1 MADRTPAPDIAPPPD
16 AAPSKEQPKGQ
27 DAPRIILP
35 SREEPPDRGFL
46 REHPIKSAIG
56 FIVLVGLIVGGF
68 LFWNYS
74 QTFESTD
81 DAFIDGHTNYISPRI
96 SGTISNV
103 LVVENQFVKEGEV
116 LAVID
121 PADYQVAF
129 ERAQA
134 DVSQAQAQIRSENPA
149 VPITNT
155 TSQSSITSTEADISN
170 ALAAIASSE
179 HDRDADLARLRES
192 QANSAK
198 AQADLARYKT
208 LVAKEEVSR
217 EEYDQKV
224 AAAEAAAAQVQSLQS
239 MAESASRIIDQRRA
253 ALQSVQIKL
262 QQVRSNAPQELE
274 IRRAAVQSAQAT
286 AQAAKAQ
293 VDQALLNLKYTK
305 ILAPVSG
312 VIGRKSVEV
321 GQRVQPGQQLL
332 VIIPLDDIWVTANF
346 KESQI
351 RRMRPGLSVK
361 IHVDAFDKDYEGA
374 IESLPAATGAKFSLL
389 PPENATGNFVKVVQ
403 RLPVR
408 IRFKDGQDPE
418 RRLRPGMSV
427 EPKVFL

>member
-1 MADRTPAPDIAPPPD
+1 MVA
-16 AAPSKEQPKGQ
+16 
-27 DAPRIILP
+27 
-35 SREEPPDRGFL
+35 
-46 REHPIKSAIG
+46 
-56 FIVLVGLIVGGF
+56 GLIVGGF

-103 LVVENQFVKEGEV
+103 LVVENQFVKAGQM
-116 LAVID
+116 LAEID
-121 PADYQVAF
+121 PSDYQVAY
-129 ERAQA
+129 ERARA
-134 DVSQAQAQIRSENPA
+134 DVAQAQAQIRSQSPA
-149 VPITNT
+149 VPITAT
-155 TSQSSITSTEADISN
+155 TNQSSITSTEADISN
-170 ALAAIASSE
+170 ALAGIASAE
-179 HDRDADLARLRES
+179 RDRDADLARLRES

-198 AQADLARYKT
+198 AQADLVRYKT

-224 AAAEAAAAQVQSLQS
+224 AAAEAAAAEVQSLES
-239 MAESASRIIDQRRA
+239 MAESAAKVIEQRHF
-253 ALQSVQIKL
+253 ALSSVETKL
-262 QQVRSNAPQELE
+262 QQVRSNGPQELE
-274 IRRAAVQSAQAT
+274 IRRAGVQSAQAT

-312 VIGRKSVEV
+312 VIGRKALEP
-321 GQRVQPGQQLL
+321 GMRVQPGQQLM
-332 VIIPLDDIWVTANF
+332 VIIPLDDLWVTANF

-351 RRMRPGLSVK
+351 RRMRPGQSVK
-361 IHVDAFDKDYEGA
+361 IHVDAFDKDYEGTLD
-374 IESLPAATGAKFSLL
+374 SFPAATGAKFSLL

-403 RLPVR
+403 RLPVK
-408 IRFKDGQDPE
+408 IRFKEGQHSE
-418 RRLRPGMSV
+418 KRLRPGMSV

>member
-1 MADRTPAPDIAPPPD
+1 MADSTPSTAAPPAPNR
-16 AAPSKEQPKGQ
+16 EQPQ
-27 DAPRIILP
+27 RTVHTHEDI
-35 SREEPPDRGFL
+35 PPERGFF
-46 REHPIKSAIG
+46 REHPIKSILG
-56 FIVLVGLIVGGF
+56 LLIVAGILVGGF

-81 DAFIDGHTNYISPRI
+81 DAFIDGHTNYVSPRI
-96 SGTISNV
+96 AGTVSNV
-103 LVVENQFVKEGEV
+103 MVVENQFVKEGQV
-116 LAVID
+116 LAEID
-121 PADYQVAF
+121 PSDYQVSYEQAAADVA
-129 ERAQA
+129 RAQA
-134 DVSQAQAQIRSENPA
+134 QVRSQTPG

-155 TSQSSITSTEADISN
+155 TNRSAITSTEADIAN
-170 ALAAIASSE
+170 AMAAIASAE

-192 QANSAK
+192 QANEAK
-198 AQADLARYKT
+198 AQADLARYQT
-208 LVAKEEVSR
+208 LVNKEEVSR

-224 AAAEAAAAQVQSLQS
+224 AAAQASAEQVKSLQA
-239 MAESASRIIDQRRA
+239 MVESASKVIDQRRA
-253 ALQSVQIKL
+253 VLSQVRIKL
-262 QQVRSNAPQELE
+262 DQVSSNAPQELE

-312 VIGRKSVEV
+312 VIGRKSLEV
-321 GQRVQPGQQLL
+321 GQRVQPGQQVV
-332 VIIPLDDIWVTANF
+332 VIVPLDDIWVTANF
-346 KESQI
+346 KENQI
-351 RRMRPGLSVK
+351 RRMRPGLRVK
-361 IHVDAFDKDYEGA
+361 IHVDAFDKDYDGFV
-374 IESLPAATGAKFSLL
+374 ESLPAATGAKFSIL

>member
-1 MADRTPAPDIAPPPD
+1 MADRTQAPDVAPD
-16 AAPSKEQPKGQ
+16 RAPLKTREQ
-27 DAPRIILP
+27 DV
-35 SREEPPDRGFL
+35 ERGFL
-46 REHPIKSAIG
+46 REHPIKTLLG
-56 FIVLVGLIVGGF
+56 LIVLAGLIVGGF

-103 LVVENQFVKEGEV
+103 LVVENQFVKAGQM
-116 LAVID
+116 LAEID
-121 PADYQVAF
+121 PSDYQVAY
-129 ERAQA
+129 ERARA
-134 DVSQAQAQIRSENPA
+134 DVAQAQAQIRSQSPA
-149 VPITNT
+149 VPITAT
-155 TSQSSITSTEADISN
+155 TNQSSITSTEADISN
-170 ALAAIASSE
+170 ALAGIASAE
-179 HDRDADLARLRES
+179 RDRDADLARLRES

-198 AQADLARYKT
+198 AQSDLSRYKT

-224 AAAEAAAAQVQSLQS
+224 AAAEAAAAEVQSLES
-239 MAESASRIIDQRRA
+239 MAESAAKVIEQRRF
-253 ALQSVQIKL
+253 ALSSVETKL
-262 QQVRSNAPQELE
+262 QQVRSNGPQELE
-274 IRRAAVQSAQAT
+274 IRRAGVQSAQAT

-312 VIGRKSVEV
+312 VIGRKALEP
-321 GQRVQPGQQLL
+321 GMRVQPGQQLM
-332 VIIPLDDIWVTANF
+332 VIIPLDELWVTANF

-351 RRMRPGLSVK
+351 RRMHPGQSVK
-361 IHVDAFDKDYEGA
+361 IHVDAFDKDYEGTLD
-374 IESLPAATGAKFSLL
+374 SFPAATGAKFSLL

-403 RLPVR
+403 RLPVK
-408 IRFKDGQDPE
+408 IRFKEGQDSE
-418 RRLRPGMSV
+418 KRLRPGMSV

>member
-1 MADRTPAPDIAPPPD
+1 MADQTQAPEAPPSDSAPKQQN
-16 AAPSKEQPKGQ
+16 AQRPATKQTEEAPS
-27 DAPRIILP
+27 
-35 SREEPPDRGFL
+35 RGFL
-46 REHPIKSAIG
+46 REHPIKAAIG
-56 FIVLVGLIVGGF
+56 VLVLIAACVGGF

-96 SGTISNV
+96 SGTITNV
-103 LVVENQFVKEGEV
+103 MVVENQFVKEGQV
-116 LAVID
+116 LAEID
-121 PADYQVAF
+121 PSDYQVAF

-134 DVSQAQAQIRSENPA
+134 DVAQAQAQVRSESPA
-149 VPITNT
+149 VPITATNN
-155 TSQSSITSTEADISN
+155 QSSITSTEADINN
-170 ALAAIASSE
+170 ALAAVSSAE
-179 HDRDADLARLRES
+179 RDRDADLARLRES

-224 AAAEAAAAQVQSLQS
+224 AAAEAAEAQVQSLQS
-239 MAESASRIIDQRRA
+239 MAESTAKIIEQRRA
-253 ALQSVQIKL
+253 ALESVQIKL
-262 QQVRSNAPQELE
+262 QQVRSTAPQQME
-274 IRRAAVQSAQAT
+274 IRRAAVQSAQAS

-293 VDQALLNLKYTK
+293 VDQTLLNLKYTK

-312 VIGRKSVEV
+312 IVGRKSLEV

-351 RRMRPGLSVK
+351 RRMRPGLTVK
-361 IHVDAFDKDYEGA
+361 IHVDAFDKDYEGTV
-374 IESLPAATGAKFSLL
+374 ESLPAATGAKFSVL

-408 IRFKDGQDPE
+408 IRFKQGEDQE